1 MIKVPSSL
9 TSPWAGMAVVGG
21 AGVQVSGHGRQ
32 SVVHGSPQAPQLIPA
47 SDMPVTDTGSSGA
60 TGPPGPAGPAGPAG
74 DTGGFGS
81 PGPTG
86 PQGSPGLPGDPGGTG
101 SPGGGGDP
109 GPPGPPGP
117 PDKNAIVDTAL
128 GIHRLSAMEA
138 PEALFYDHL
147 HIHVAPGEMETRTR
161 IDARFLA
168 SVEASSTVC
177 CAAVPDRLMTVAAR
191 VQGDMLHVFTQQ
203 PGPVTVQVMIKA
215 TRSGF
220 AARRFPSATRAELE
234 RSHTLWNRI
243 NGYAPFA

>member
-32 SVVHGSPQAPQLIPA
+32 SVVHGSAQAPQLIPP
-47 SDMPVTDTGSSGA
+47 SDVSLTDVV
-60 TGPPGPAGPAGPAG
+60 TGPPGAPG
-74 DTGGFGS
+74 DTGGTGS
-81 PGPTG
+81 PGPPGG
-86 PQGSPGLPGDPGGTG
+86 PGSPGSPGPPGDPGGTG
-101 SPGGGGDP
+101 TPGGGGDP
-109 GPPGPPGP
+109 GPPGPPG
-117 PDKNAIVDTAL
+117 DKNAIVDTAL

-138 PEALFYDHL
+138 PEALFYDHM

-168 SVEASSTVC
+168 SVEASTTVC

-191 VQGDMLHVFTQQ
+191 VQGDVLHLFTE

-234 RSHTLWNRI
+234 RSHTMWSRI

>member
-1 MIKVPSSL
+1 
-9 TSPWAGMAVVGG
+9 MAVVGG
-21 AGVQVSGHGRQ
+21 TGVQVSGHGRQ
-32 SVVHGSPQAPQLIPA
+32 SVVHGSPQAPQLIPPA
-47 SDMPVTDTGSSGA
+47 DQPVTDAGA
-60 TGPPGPAGPAGPAG
+60 RGPTGPTGPRGLPG
-74 DTGGFGS
+74 DTGGLGS
-81 PGPTG
+81 PGAPG
-86 PQGSPGLPGDPGGTG
+86 SPGSPGLPGDPGGTG
-101 SPGGGGDP
+101 PPGGSGD
-109 GPPGPPGP
+109 PGPPGP

-147 HIHVAPGEMETRTR
+147 HIDVAPGAMETRTR

-168 SVEASSTVC
+168 SVEASTTVC

-191 VQGDMLHVFTQQ
+191 VHGDMLHLFTE

-220 AARRFPSATRAELE
+220 ATRRFPTASRAELE
-234 RSHTLWNRI
+234 RSHTMWSRI

>member
-32 SVVHGSPQAPQLIPA
+32 SVVHGAPQAPQLIPA

-60 TGPPGPAGPAGPAG
+60 TGPPGPPGPPG
-74 DTGGFGS
+74 DTGGTGS
-81 PGPTG
+81 PGTPG
-86 PQGSPGLPGDPGGTG
+86 SPGSDGSPGLPGDPGAPG
-101 SPGGGGDP
+101 SPGGSGD
-109 GPPGPPGP
+109 PGPPGP

-177 CAAVPDRLMTVAAR
+177 CAAVPDRLMTVAAQ

-234 RSHTLWNRI
+234 RSHTMWSRI